1 MGGIRQSNYEMVV
14 VTEYKSR
21 SKKKKKTAMEGK
33 IRKNKQMNKKQN
45 PWNSTHNSNEKQ
57 LHFFLKAEKLETRI
71 IKYKS
76 MW

>member
-33 IRKNKQMNKKQN
+33 IRKKQ
-45 PWNSTHNSNEKQ
+45 TNEQKTEP
-57 LHFFLKAEKLETRI
+57 LKFYT
-71 IKYKS
+71 
-76 MW
+76 